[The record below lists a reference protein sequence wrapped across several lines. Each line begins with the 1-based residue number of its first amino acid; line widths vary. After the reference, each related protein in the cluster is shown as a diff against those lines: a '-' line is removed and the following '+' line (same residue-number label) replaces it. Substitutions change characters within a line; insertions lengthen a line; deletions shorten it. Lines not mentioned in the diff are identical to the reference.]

1 MMQSSLSQN
10 NAGGSVEAS
19 PPIFKTLRLLSG
31 RYLHMFWSGSVAT
44 HEDEMDDDI
53 TAAGDERK
61 YNDNC
66 SVGGETLEIISVPQ
80 GSGETPSDIRSKQ
93 DSASEG
99 ETPSGIR
106 SRQDSDIDASEGEAA
121 FQRSQ
126 SPVTA
131 ALAALARHCPPQL
144 GRKTKTTRFYSSLEQ
159 EDSPKIARKRR
170 QLTGLGRPRQ
180 DDVLL
185 AWLTHALAPSD
196 VRSDGHAQDQKN
208 DEDPCNS
215 KVGNTSPK
223 SVSHASV
230 KRRGTAHKIS
240 LTSIQEGRRSY
251 WLTRPLRTTR
261 TFDTSAQGDLQ
272 PPTSPPDNSQTPPI
286 PAVQF
291 PSAYPSCF
299 ANPQRQPSVIR
310 WKLP

>member
-1 MMQSSLSQN
+1 MRTKWMTILLLQVTKGTFLSHT
-10 NAGGSVEAS
+10 AS
-19 PPIFKTLRLLSG
+19 FT
-31 RYLHMFWSGSVAT
+31 
-44 HEDEMDDDI
+44 DDCHLK
-53 TAAGDERK
+53 RK
-61 YNDNC
+61 YNNNC
-66 SVGGETLEIISVPQ
+66 SVGGEALEIISVPQ
-80 GSGETPSDIRSKQ
+80 GSGETPSDIRSWQ
-93 DSASEG
+93 DSNIDASEG

-106 SRQDSDIDASEGEAA
+106 SRQDSDIDASEGETA

-131 ALAALARHCPPQL
+131 ALAALAKHCPPQL
-144 GRKTKTTRFYSSLEQ
+144 GRKTKTKRQYSSLEQ

-196 VRSDGHAQDQKN
+196 VRSDGHAQDQEI

-223 SVSHASV
+223 SVSHVSV
-230 KRRGTAHKIS
+230 KRRETANKFP

-251 WLTRPLRTTR
+251 WITRPLRTTR
-261 TFDTSAQGDLQ
+261 TFDTSDQRDLR

-286 PAVQF
+286 PAVRF
-291 PSAYPSCF
+291 PSAYPSYF

>member
-1 MMQSSLSQN
+1 MFMVEILHLWTATTIPPIVIAYSQRRHSPHLSVIKWPVNEGMIHTSHPMMQSSLSQN

-31 RYLHMFWSGSVAT
+31 RYLHMLWSGSATT

-66 SVGGETLEIISVPQ
+66 SVGGETFISVPQ
-80 GSGETPSDIRSKQ
+80 GSGETLSDIRSRQ
-93 DSASEG
+93 DSNIDASEG

-106 SRQDSDIDASEGEAA
+106 SRQDSDIDASEGETA

-131 ALAALARHCPPQL
+131 ALAALTRHCPPQL
-144 GRKTKTTRFYSSLEQ
+144 GRKTKTKRLYSSLEQ

-196 VRSDGHAQDQKN
+196 VRSDRHAQDQKI
-208 DEDPCNS
+208 DEDSCNS
-215 KVGNTSPK
+215 KVVNTSPK
-223 SVSHASV
+223 SVCHVSV
-230 KRRGTAHKIS
+230 KRRGMDYS
-240 LTSIQEGRRSY
+240 S
-251 WLTRPLRTTR
+251 
-261 TFDTSAQGDLQ
+261 F
-272 PPTSPPDNSQTPPI
+272 
-286 PAVQF
+286 
-291 PSAYPSCF
+291 AYESD
-299 ANPQRQPSVIR
+299 I
-310 WKLP
+310 